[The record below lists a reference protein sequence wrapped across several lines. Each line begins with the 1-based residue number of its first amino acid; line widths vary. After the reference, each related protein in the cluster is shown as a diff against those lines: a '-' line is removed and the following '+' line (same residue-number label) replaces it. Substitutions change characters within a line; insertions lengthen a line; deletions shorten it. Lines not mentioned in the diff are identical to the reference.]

1 MENLAWAHQ
10 CLPGKR
16 MTGTGLKLSSDAVRV
31 GAFRKGELSMVKTT
45 VVNSYPKI
53 SSVRGEVNLRN
64 AINRRESG
72 KIDDADLEQAFQET
86 IRRTIREQQE
96 VGLDLITDGLIRW
109 DDPVSR
115 FCSNVGNLNRG
126 GLLRFFD
133 NNVYYRRPTIDGD
146 LSVVSPTSA
155 EDYLFASKCS
165 SAPMKA
171 VLPGPA
177 TFRAMCEDRHYHD
190 EEKLFREIEG
200 VLAGEVE
207 ALAATGCH
215 HIQFDE
221 PSLPFYP
228 EFADRSIGI
237 INRLSEPAGIEFWV
251 YFYFGDLDTI
261 RVSLKKYRVSVIGAD
276 CVSRTSNRNTLLD
289 SGADCSFCFGIANA
303 RNLKLETPHDL
314 MDEMKEVADRLDG
327 KDFWISPSCSLEFLP
342 QDYAQRKLKVLTDAA
357 RSFGR
362 GE

>member
-1 MENLAWAHQ
+1 M
-10 CLPGKR
+10 
-16 MTGTGLKLSSDAVRV
+16 VR
-31 GAFRKGELSMVKTT
+31 TT

-64 AINRRESG
+64 AINRHESG
-72 KIDDADLEQAFQET
+72 KIDDADLDQAYQET

-96 VGLDLITDGLIRW
+96 AGLDLITDGLIRW

-115 FCSNVGNLNRG
+115 FCSNVKNLNRG

-146 LSVVSPTSA
+146 LSAVSTTAA
-155 EDYLFASKCS
+155 EDYLFASQCS
-165 SAPMKA
+165 SVPVKA

-177 TFRAMCEDRHYHD
+177 TFCAMCEDRYYHD
-190 EEKLFREIEG
+190 EERLFRKIEG

-207 ALAATGCH
+207 ALTAAGCR

-221 PSLPFYP
+221 PSLPFHP
-228 EFADRSIGI
+228 EFADRSIEI
-237 INRLSEPAGIEFWV
+237 INRLSEPASIKFWV
-251 YFYFGDLDTI
+251 YFYFGDIDSI
-261 RVSLKKYRVSVIGAD
+261 KDSLKRYSVSVLGTD
-276 CVSRTSNRNTLLD
+276 CVSHKGNRDTLLN

-303 RNLKLETPHDL
+303 RDLKLETQRDIVA
-314 MDEMKEVADRLDG
+314 EMKEVADRLG
-327 KDFWISPSCSLEFLP
+327 ERDFWISPSCSLEFLP
-342 QDYAQRKLKVLTDAA
+342 QDYAQMKLKLLTDAA
-357 RSFGR
+357 RSFNR